1 MEIQPK
7 EYGMSWKRYLD
18 FLYVKS
24 VIPGLRWLS
33 APNVPKLVTPQAA
46 PHTTPRQ
53 AMLLR
58 LTPGVILLIGFLLRA
73 WGLDFG
79 LPGKY
84 RPDEEYFVLHALGF
98 HSGDLNPHGFVYP
111 TFYMYVLSAVY
122 KVYDWVGTAGGLF
135 QGKNFLTFV
144 QDTDQATIYHLG
156 RWVTL
161 CFGLA
166 TLWAVYA
173 LCRRRF
179 DVKTAVVAMTIL
191 TMNFI
196 HGRESKFITSD
207 VPLTFFVVLSMFG
220 MPSMAAL
227 GRWRDYALVGF
238 TVGLAVSTKYTALF
252 VGAAAA
258 AMHLYGVFYLRRTW
272 ALREQLWKP
281 LFSLSLLVVAI
292 FLTSPYVFLDWRGCL
307 EAVLAHQKNVMQGWN
322 NFGIDFGLQWVI
334 TRGLGIGMGTVA
346 TVLAAV
352 GFLLLLRK
360 PSKIFSKHVL
370 SLDIIA
376 FTIAFLV
383 LLIRSRYLFMR
394 YFVPLAPIVAIMA
407 AVAVVR
413 IADLLRRDWQKTA
426 LLIALTLACVAEPTY
441 RLVRTNLLFCR
452 TDTREQLRE
461 WMQVNLPE
469 GAKVGYANPYWHS
482 RPNDL
487 PKKIK
492 YVPFEQILDGQ
503 VYGTNGLLA
512 RWVLGEEHVEKFYV
526 RSIAPGP
533 LALLNKQAKVVAI
546 FNPFVAGS
554 PTVPIFDTADA
565 FWMPIGGFD
574 GVERPGP
581 KLTLYE
587 FPPKQFDRE
596 QYAAQGLGLEATCVH
611 GVAWDLASQP
621 PAILDETPIKG
632 DLIYKRIDPLIDF
645 SWFEGDP
652 ALIAPFSVEW
662 RGKLKIEKTGTYQFG
677 TESDDGSA
685 LYIDKKLAVV
695 NWGEHPKLKANSQV
709 YLQAGGHELVIRY
722 FNSVAKG
729 GMRFI
734 WHNSDG
740 KEKAVPPRML
750 LQ

>member
-1 MEIQPK
+1 
-7 EYGMSWKRYLD
+7 
-18 FLYVKS
+18 
-24 VIPGLRWLS
+24 
-33 APNVPKLVTPQAA
+33 
-46 PHTTPRQ
+46 
-53 AMLLR
+53 MLLR
-58 LTPGVILLIGFLLRA
+58 LTLGVILLIGFLLRS
-73 WGLDFG
+73 WGVDFG

-84 RPDEEYFVLHALGF
+84 RPDEELFVSPALGF
-98 HSGDLNPHGFVYP
+98 HSGDLNPHLFIYP

-135 QGKNFLTFV
+135 QGNNFLTFA

-156 RWVTL
+156 RCVTL

-191 TMNFI
+191 AMSFI

-207 VPLTFFVVLSMFG
+207 VPFTFFVVMSMFG
-220 MPSMAAL
+220 MPGLAAL

-238 TVGLAVSTKYTALF
+238 MVGLAVSTKYTALF
-252 VGAAAA
+252 VGTAAA

-281 LFSLSLLVVAI
+281 LFSLGLLVVAI
-292 FLTSPYVFLDWRGCL
+292 FLTSPYVFLDWRGCS
-307 EAVLAHQKNVMQGWN
+307 EAFLAHQKNVMQGWN

-376 FTIAFLV
+376 FTIAFLAI
-383 LLIRSRYLFMR
+383 LIRSKYLFMR
-394 YFVPLAPIVAIMA
+394 YFVPLAPIIAIMA
-407 AVAVVR
+407 AVAVVK
-413 IADLLRRDWQKTA
+413 IAYLLRRDWQKKA

-461 WMQVNLPE
+461 WMKMNLPE
-469 GAKVGYANPYWHS
+469 GAQVGVANPYVHS
-482 RPNDL
+482 RPNAL
-487 PKKIK
+487 PKKIS
-492 YVPFEQILDGQ
+492 YVPFNQILDGQ
-503 VYGTNGLLA
+503 VYGTNGLTV
-512 RWVLGEEHVEKFYV
+512 RWVLDEEHVEKFYV
-526 RSIAPGP
+526 KSIAPEP
-533 LALLNKQAKVVAI
+533 LALLNKEARVVAR

-565 FWMPIGGFD
+565 FWMPIAGFD

-587 FPPKQFDRE
+587 CAPKQFDRE
-596 QYAAQGLGLEATCVH
+596 QYVTQGLGLDATYVH
-611 GVAWDLASQP
+611 GVAWDLDSQP

-632 DLIYKRIDPLIDF
+632 GLIFKRVDPLINF
-645 SWFEGDP
+645 YCFEEEQ
-652 ALIAPFSVEW
+652 ALNAPFSVEW
-662 RGKLKIEKTGTYQFG
+662 RGKLQIEKSGTYQFG
-677 TESDDGSA
+677 TESDDGSV
-685 LYIDKKLAVV
+685 LYIGKKLAVV
-695 NWGEHPKLKANSQV
+695 NWGVHPIRKASSQV
-709 YLQAGGHELVIRY
+709 YLQAGEHELVIRY
-722 FNSVAKG
+722 FNSAATG
-729 GMRFI
+729 AMRFI

-740 KEKAVPPRML
+740 NDEVVPPRML
-750 LQ
+750 VQ